1 MIKRE
6 KIDELLN
13 LPVDEHR
20 QVLRLLQESLPAQGA
35 NGFRREPRND
45 RIDSGNSPL

>member
-13 LPVDEHR
+13 LRVDERR
-20 QVLRLLQESLPAQGA
+20 QVVRLLQESLVENALDDAERGSSRP
-35 NGFRREPRND
+35 
-45 RIDSGNSPL
+45 